1 MPELTD
7 TVTKQELGEAIK
19 AVCRNRHGVPWNKS
33 NMAQCIR
40 RFERMYDSVAPEGE
54 AVTWGE
60 LLSAE
65 TIKSFC
71 DGTTLHARE
80 QGNRAMS
87 ATESYEQ
94 TIGTGSISHVV
105 NVTKSLLKHIHASA
119 DVDELDMLAAH
130 AEHEVTAAREEAN
143 AKVPPFA
150 TIVATVHDYATEIL
164 RKEDE
169 DIGLLGLSKLAYTL
183 LQTCILPG
191 RERMLLSL
199 RFATIEDFTE
209 DEDHAA
215 ETLEALKVQHP
226 AAADYLTLAT
236 VVLDT
241 RNIESMYLTLRNS
254 KLIVGTK
261 NGQAR
266 KNSFFESVSLEP
278 VLPQAEVLMPLLF
291 DTLMRLCT
299 EFPLAPGSFVL
310 RSKET
315 LGERL
320 LNRNWGNNA
329 YKGIT
334 GVTVGTLRKSVE
346 QCAFAMHLND
356 PDAMSLEMCTT
367 VCKRCQHRPQVAMNK
382 YVRGGVQKQRA
393 RLADTEA
400 AGTGDTD
407 GLDGTDGTDGS
418 TDGTDGTDGSTD
430 GTDGSTDGTDGTDGS
445 TDGTDGSTEDTGGT
459 DGSDAE
465 TLDLPAAEAPGDSPA
480 PGDME
485 LEATDEIAAA
495 ASTGNDIALLVRLAN
510 GGTHTFHQSV
520 FAAVY
525 LVDTGG
531 RDVARADTAFDDGA
545 LRVTWDEGDHG
556 VFPAIT
562 EAAEAPEAA
571 APEAPEAAEAPRH
584 PRPPR
589 PRGRRGAGAPEAAE
603 AAEAPSRP
611 RWGRHAGPHRSF
623 HRRTRVG
630 PRGQAP
636 PHRLVVDTHDG
647 KSARIGRARVWRA
660 RGLSLRRSMHQVLLI
675 PCFIYCSSRRNVF
688 SRVMPTRFH
697 ARSPS
702 LSTSCSDHVLPVR
715 SNRLCF
721 ESHPEIT
728 LSARSLS
735 INALPLDGPGFH
747 SVRISGTI
755 CSCSR
760 W

>member
-105 NVTKSLLKHIHASA
+105 NVTKSLLKHIHTSA

-164 RKEDE
+164 RKGDE

-418 TDGTDGTDGSTD
+418 TDGTDG
-430 GTDGSTDGTDGTDGS
+430 
-445 TDGTDGSTEDTGGT
+445 STEDTGGT

-495 ASTGNDIALLVRLAN
+495 ASTGNDIALVVRMVN
-510 GGTHTFHQSV
+510 GNTHTFHQSV
-520 FAAVY
+520 FAACYV
-525 LVDTGG
+525 VDSGG
-531 RDVARADTAFDDGA
+531 RDVARADTAFDDDGA

-562 EAAEAPEAA
+562 
-571 APEAPEAAEAPRH
+571 
-584 PRPPR
+584 
-589 PRGRRGAGAPEAAE
+589 
-603 AAEAPSRP
+603 
-611 RWGRHAGPHRSF
+611 
-623 HRRTRVG
+623 
-630 PRGQAP
+630 
-636 PHRLVVDTHDG
+636 
-647 KSARIGRARVWRA
+647 
-660 RGLSLRRSMHQVLLI
+660 
-675 PCFIYCSSRRNVF
+675 
-688 SRVMPTRFH
+688 
-697 ARSPS
+697 
-702 LSTSCSDHVLPVR
+702 
-715 SNRLCF
+715 
-721 ESHPEIT
+721 
-728 LSARSLS
+728 
-735 INALPLDGPGFH
+735 
-747 SVRISGTI
+747 
-755 CSCSR
+755 
-760 W
+760 